1 MAFKIK
7 FNNRSLPLIVN
18 YRAMKKVSIF
28 KKRGMIF
35 MKKIWFVSIVLGT
48 FMILSACGG
57 IEEGSGGEDSS
68 LTIGI
73 SLPSATHG
81 WMGAL
86 IDNAVTEANEISES
100 EGIDYVMTNAEN
112 PNEQANDVADL
123 IAQDVDA
130 IVLLPIESAALTP
143 SGQNVA
149 DAGIPLVVVDR
160 ELENDAADVVVTGD
174 NEGIG
179 RNAAQYLIEQLD
191 GEGKIVEITG
201 PPNSVTEQRGAGFQ
215 EAIEGEDGIEVVASQ
230 DGDFSMETSLDVMQN
245 VLQAQEEIDA
255 VYTQDDGMALGVLQA
270 IEEAGR
276 EDIQFITGA
285 GGGKEVYEHIQEDNS
300 LITATFL
307 YPPSMSVEGIRIAA
321 DLAQG
326 EEPEEEKVLL
336 EATEVTNENV
346 NEYYNPESLF

>member
-1 MAFKIK
+1 
-7 FNNRSLPLIVN
+7 
-18 YRAMKKVSIF
+18 
-28 KKRGMIF
+28 
-35 MKKIWFVSIVLGT
+35 MKKIWFVSIVLST
-48 FMILSACGG
+48 FIILSACGG
-57 IEEGSGGEDSS
+57 SEESGGGEGEDSN

-86 IDNAVTEANEISES
+86 IEQAEMEANEISEN
-100 EGIDYVMTNAEN
+100 EGIEYVMTNAED

-130 IVLLPIESAALTP
+130 MVLLPIESAALTP
-143 SGQNVA
+143 PGQNVA

-179 RNAAQYLIEQLD
+179 RNAGQYLIEQLD
-191 GEGKIVEITG
+191 GEGNIVEITG
-201 PPNSVTEQRGAGFQ
+201 PPNSVTEQRSAGFQ

-230 DGDFSMETSLDVMQN
+230 DGDFSTETSLDVMQN
-245 VLQAQEEIDA
+245 ILTAQDEIDA

-285 GGGKEVYEHIQEDNS
+285 GGGTEVYEHIQDDS

-326 EEPEEEKVLL
+326 EEPEEEEVLL

-346 NEYYNPESLF
+346 DEYYDPDSLF